1 MSNAKSVVEVCL
13 VGTETTAAVGEPPPV
28 TLDSQKLRRLA
39 TTLLLGALV
48 AVNLVG
54 LPYFVLAA
62 PQRVRSPL
70 HVWFKPSGYV
80 GQTAG
85 VVTLILFA
93 FMYLYPLRKRLG
105 NRAFLGSI
113 VRWFDLHIVAGL
125 IIPLVGATHAS
136 WRFDGLIGLGYG
148 AMLLVSLSGVV
159 GKYIYTRIP
168 RGKSG
173 LQMTL
178 DQVEEQRQALTMRIS
193 TTAGLDR
200 DEVESA
206 LAGGTRSRG
215 SRGILA
221 AFLAL
226 FASDFARW
234 QAVRALRRRW
244 NRTGRSLDKVALAD
258 AVRLASRQIALTQ
271 QLRMLDSTQ
280 RVFRFWHVVHR
291 PFSITAFVAVAIH
304 VAVVVALG
312 VTWFW

>member
-1 MSNAKSVVEVCL
+1 MTKASTSPAPATF
-13 VGTETTAAVGEPPPV
+13 G
-28 TLDSQKLRRLA
+28 SQNLRRHA
-39 TTLLLGALV
+39 TTLLLGILV
-48 AVNLVG
+48 AVNVIG
-54 LPYFVLAA
+54 IPYFILAA

-80 GQTAG
+80 GQSAG
-85 VVTLILFA
+85 ISTLALFA

-105 NRAFLGSI
+105 NRPFLGSI

-136 WRFDGLIGLGYG
+136 WRFNGLIGLGYG
-148 AMLLVSLSGVV
+148 AMLMVSLSGVV

-173 LQMTL
+173 VQMTL
-178 DQVEEQRQALTMRIS
+178 DQVQEQRQALTMRLS

-200 DEVESA
+200 DEVEAA
-206 LAGGTRSRG
+206 LAGVTRSRG
-215 SRGILA
+215 ARGVLA

-226 FASDFARW
+226 IASDFARW
-234 QAVRALRRRW
+234 QAVRSLRRRW
-244 NRTGRSLDKVALAD
+244 NRPGRQLDKVALTD
-258 AVRLASRQIALTQ
+258 AVRLARRQIALTQ
-271 QLRMLDSTQ
+271 QLRMLESTQ

-291 PFSITAFVAVAIH
+291 PFSITAFVAVVIH
-304 VAVVVALG
+304 VVVVVALG